1 MSDFLYF
8 CTYKACIEATATNK
22 RTLNTLKVAFWKAYR
37 KRISSF
43 LLFKGK
49 STDYQL

>member
-8 CTYKACIEATATNK
+8 CTYKASVEATTNK

-43 LLFKGK
+43 LLF
-49 STDYQL
+49 